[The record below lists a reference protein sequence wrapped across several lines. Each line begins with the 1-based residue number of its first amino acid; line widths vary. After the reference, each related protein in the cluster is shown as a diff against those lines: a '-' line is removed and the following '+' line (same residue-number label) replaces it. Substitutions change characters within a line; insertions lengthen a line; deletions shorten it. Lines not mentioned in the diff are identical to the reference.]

1 MTAIFKR
8 EFRALFCNV
17 TGWIFIGVTMAFYGL
32 YFTLYQL
39 MQGYGSIGYTLGAIV
54 FVMLL
59 TAPILTMRIF
69 SEERKNKTDQLIM
82 TAPVSTMKIV
92 LGKYFA
98 LAATFTICVGLM
110 ALSPLLLSF
119 FGEVPFLTGY
129 VALLGFYFYGLTCL
143 AIGMFASSLTENQLI
158 SAVLSFVLLFLG
170 YVMTNLTNMISST
183 GNLLTKILNCYD
195 LYTPLNDFLGG
206 NLNLVNLAY
215 YISVILLCLF
225 LTYEGIQ
232 KRRWSVSSRKISFS
246 VFSSVTFALGL
257 VIIVL
262 LNVGVRAIPST
273 YTALDFTES
282 GLYSLSDTS
291 KEYLK
296 TLDQDVTLY
305 YYNTKSASDDTV
317 KKLLTNYKTASKHI
331 KVKYVNPTT
340 NPDFASQF
348 NEEKI
353 NSDSVVVATENA
365 HKVIAYN
372 ELYELTTDYS
382 SMSYV
387 PTGFDG
393 EGQIT
398 SAIHYVTSEDRP
410 VVYTLSGHNETEIG
424 GSFAE
429 ALDKANIDVENLNFL
444 AADAVPDDADVL
456 LIHAPQM
463 DFSNDDVK
471 KLESYLDAG
480 GQLIVTLDFKS
491 VNELPK
497 FTAVLE
503 KYGITVKNGIVA
515 EGDSDAYYQSQYYLL
530 PTVSGDEVNGD
541 LAGSLS
547 VFVPLSLA
555 FGYEDKEGFTYT
567 PLMTSSEESYLKSFA
582 SAEEAVST
590 VNGQQVLDE
599 VKKEDG
605 DEAGPFTLAMNV
617 TADNGSSIY
626 LYGSAYTFTE
636 SANEIV
642 SGRNQRLFG
651 QLITTICSGGE
662 DNSVVVPVKSFDAP
676 SLTVTDYAIHMY
688 GMLWGILLPLA
699 SIILG
704 IVIFVVRR
712 RK

>member
-17 TGWIFIGVTMAFYGL
+17 TGWIFVGVTMAFYGL

-39 MQGYGSIGYTLGAIV
+39 MQGYGSIGYALGAIV

-82 TAPVSTMKIV
+82 TAPVSTIKIV

-246 VFSSVTFALGL
+246 VFSSVTFVLGL

-291 KEYLK
+291 KKYLK

-372 ELYELTTDYS
+372 ELYELTTDYN

-410 VVYTLSGHNETEIG
+410 VVYTLSGHNEKSLPS
-424 GSFAE
+424 SFTDAVS
-429 ALDKANIDVENLNFL
+429 KANIEVESLNFM
-444 AADAVPDDADVL
+444 AADIVPEDAQAVVVL
-456 LIHAPQM
+456 APQM
-463 DFSNDDVK
+463 DFTEDDVK
-471 KLESYLDAG
+471 KLDAYLDNG
-480 GQLIVTLDFKS
+480 GTLIAS
-491 VNELPK
+491 VAYNSIDELPN
-497 FTAVLE
+497 FRGIIE
-503 KYGITVKNGIVA
+503 RYGVTVKSGVIA
-515 EGDSDAYYQSQYYLL
+515 EGDTDYCYGNIFNLL
-530 PTVSGDEVNGD
+530 PDVSGVEVNGN
-541 LAGSLS
+541 LS
-547 VFVPLSLA
+547 GRYNIFAPA
-555 FGYEDKEGFTYT
+555 ATGFGYEEKEGFSYT
-567 PLMTSSEESYLKSFA
+567 QLMTTSDDAYL
-582 SAEEAVST
+582 VSLDTLKEKLSQTTGEDNT
-590 VNGQQVLDE
+590 VDVS
-599 VKKEDG
+599 KEDAS
-605 DEAGPFTLAMNV
+605 ENGPFTIGLNV
-617 TADNGSSIY
+617 TADNHSSIY
-626 LYGSAYTFTE
+626 LYGSSDMFTDGA
-636 SANEIV
+636 SAMV
-642 SGRNQRLFG
+642 SGKNAMLFG
-651 QLITTICSGGE
+651 QLITTITSNGE
-662 DNSVVVPVKSFDAP
+662 DTSVVVPVKSFDAP

-704 IVIFVVRR
+704 IVIYVLRR